1 VVVEERGAMAHAYFK
16 GQFVPLDQ
24 AKVSIQNN
32 TFQYGTGIFE
42 GIRAYWNPDEGQ
54 LYLFRMVEHYVRLL
68 RNCRV
73 LKLTLGKDEK
83 ELSEITLELL
93 KRNHPETDTY
103 IRPIAYVDSDGIG
116 PKFIGYS
123 TGFAMYTL
131 PLGDYINVSKGIK
144 VGFSSWR
151 RINDNT
157 IPARCK
163 VTGGYVNS
171 ALAKTEAL
179 EHGYDE
185 AIFLT
190 EGGFISEG
198 SAENIFLVRG
208 GKLITPALSEDILEG
223 ITRETV
229 IELAREELGIETIER
244 PIGRTEL
251 YVADEAFLCGTGAQI
266 SPMIEV
272 DKRPL
277 GTGRIG
283 PISAKIQALYFDVV
297 KGKQKKYAHWL
308 TPVY

>member
-1 VVVEERGAMAHAYFK
+1 MTSAYFK
-16 GQFVPLDQ
+16 GQFVPVDQ
-24 AKVSIQNN
+24 AKISVQNN
-32 TFQYGTGIFE
+32 TFQYGTGVFE
-42 GIRAYWNPDEGQ
+42 GIRAYWNPHERQ
-54 LYLFRMVEHYVRLL
+54 LYVFRLVEHYLRML

-73 LKLTLGKDEK
+73 LKLNIGKDEK
-83 ELSEITLELL
+83 ELSEITVELL
-93 KRNHPETDTY
+93 RKNHPETDTY
-103 IRPIAYVDSDGIG
+103 IRPIAYVDSDGLG
-116 PKFIGYS
+116 PKFVGYP

-131 PLGDYINVSKGIK
+131 PLGNYIDVSSGIK

-163 VTGGYVNS
+163 ITGGYVNS

-185 AIFLT
+185 AILLT
-190 EGGFISEG
+190 EDGFISEG

-208 GKLITPALSEDILEG
+208 GKLITPAFSEDILEG

-229 IELAREELGIETIER
+229 IELAREELGIETVER

-251 YVADEAFLCGTGAQI
+251 YVADEAFLCGTGAQV

-272 DKRPL
+272 DRRPL
-277 GTGRIG
+277 GNGRIG
-283 PISAKIQALYFDVV
+283 PITAKIQALYFDVV
-297 KGKQKKYAHWL
+297 KGKQKKYLRWL

>member
-1 VVVEERGAMAHAYFK
+1 MTYAYFK
-16 GQFVPLDQ
+16 NQFVPVDQ
-24 AKVSIQNN
+24 AKISILNN

-42 GIRAYWNPDEGQ
+42 GIRAYWNPEKRQ
-54 LYLFRMVEHYVRLL
+54 LYTFRLVEHYLRML

-73 LKLTLGKDEK
+73 LKLNIGKDEK
-83 ELSEITLELL
+83 ELSEITVELL
-93 KRNHPETDTY
+93 RKNRPETDTY
-103 IRPIAYVDSDGIG
+103 IRPIAYVDSEGIG
-116 PKFIGYS
+116 PKFVGYP
-123 TGFAMYTL
+123 TGFAIYTI
-131 PLGDYINVSKGIK
+131 PLGDYIDVSSGIK

-190 EGGFISEG
+190 ENGFISEG
-198 SAENIFLVRG
+198 SAENLFLMRG

-229 IELAREELGIETIER
+229 IELAREELGIETVER
-244 PIGRTEL
+244 PIDRTEL
-251 YVADEAFLCGTGAQI
+251 YVADEAFLCGTGAQV

-277 GTGRIG
+277 GNGRIG
-283 PISAKIQALYFDVV
+283 PITAKIQALYFDVV
-297 KGKQKKYAHWL
+297 KGNHKKYFHWL

>member
-1 VVVEERGAMAHAYFK
+1 MTYAYLK
-16 GQFVPLDQ
+16 GQFVPVDQ
-24 AKVSIQNN
+24 AKISIQNN

-42 GIRAYWNPDEGQ
+42 GIRAYWNPQGRQ
-54 LYLFRMVEHYVRLL
+54 LYVFRLVEHFCRML

-73 LKLTLGKDEK
+73 LKLNIGKDEK
-83 ELSEITLELL
+83 ELSEIATELL
-93 KRNHPETDTY
+93 RKNHPETDTY
-103 IRPIAYVDSDGIG
+103 IRPIAYVDSDGLG
-116 PKFIGYS
+116 PKFVGYP
-123 TGFAMYTL
+123 TGFAMYTI
-131 PLGDYINVSKGIK
+131 PLGDYIDVSSGIK

-190 EGGFISEG
+190 ENGFISEG
-198 SAENIFLVRG
+198 SAENIFLIRG

-223 ITRETV
+223 ITRETI
-229 IELAREELGIETIER
+229 IELAREELGIETVER

-251 YVADEAFLCGTGAQI
+251 YVADEAFLCGTGAQV

-277 GTGRIG
+277 GNGRIG
-283 PISAKIQALYFDVV
+283 PITAKIQALYFDVV
-297 KGKQKKYAHWL
+297 KGKQKKYSHWL
-308 TPVY
+308 APVY

>member
-1 VVVEERGAMAHAYFK
+1 MANAYFK
-16 GQFVPLDQ
+16 GQFVPVDQ
-24 AKVSIQNN
+24 AKISIQNN
-32 TFQYGTGIFE
+32 TFQYGTGVFE
-42 GIRAYWNPDEGQ
+42 GIRAYWNNQMRQ
-54 LYLFRMVEHYVRLL
+54 LYVFRLREHYVRML

-73 LKLTLGKDEK
+73 LTLTIGKDEK
-83 ELSEITLELL
+83 ELCEITVELL
-93 KRNHPETDTY
+93 RKNHPETDTY
-103 IRPIAYVDSDGIG
+103 VRPIAYVDSEGLG
-116 PKFIGYS
+116 PKFIGYP
-123 TGFAMYTL
+123 TGFAIYTI
-131 PLGDYINVSKGIK
+131 PLGNYIDVSSGIK

-190 EGGFISEG
+190 VDGFISEG
-198 SAENIFLVRG
+198 SAENIFLIRDG
-208 GKLITPALSEDILEG
+208 RLITPPLSDDILEG

-229 IELAREELGIETIER
+229 MELAREELGIETTER
-244 PIGRTEL
+244 SIGRTEL
-251 YVADEAFLCGTGAQI
+251 YVADEAFLCGTGAQV
-266 SPMIEV
+266 SPIIEV

-277 GTGRIG
+277 GSGRIG

-297 KGKQKKYAHWL
+297 KGKQKKYLHWL

>member
-1 VVVEERGAMAHAYFK
+1 MTYAYFK
-16 GQFVPLDQ
+16 GQFIPLDQ

-54 LYLFRMVEHYVRLL
+54 LYLFRMMEHYVRLL

-73 LKLTLGKDEK
+73 LKLTIGKDEK

-93 KRNHPETDTY
+93 RKNHPETDTY

-131 PLGDYINVSKGIK
+131 PLGDYIDVSRGIK
-144 VGFSSWR
+144 AGFSSWR

-198 SAENIFLVRG
+198 SAENIFLIRG

-283 PISAKIQALYFDVV
+283 PISTKIQALYFDVV
-297 KGKQKKYAHWL
+297 KGKQKKYVHWL

>member
-1 VVVEERGAMAHAYFK
+1 MTYAYFK

-42 GIRAYWNPDEGQ
+42 GIRAYWNPDERQ
-54 LYLFRMVEHYVRLL
+54 LYLFRMAEHYVRLL

-73 LKLTLGKDEK
+73 LKLNIGKDEK

-93 KRNHPETDTY
+93 RKNHPETDTY

-116 PKFIGYS
+116 PKFIGYP

-131 PLGDYINVSKGIK
+131 PLGDYIDVSSGIK

-190 EGGFISEG
+190 EEGFISEG
-198 SAENIFLVRG
+198 SAENIFLVRER
-208 GKLITPALSEDILEG
+208 KLITPALSEDILEG

-251 YVADEAFLCGTGAQI
+251 YVADEAFLCGTGAQV

-283 PISAKIQALYFDVV
+283 PITSKIQALYFDVV